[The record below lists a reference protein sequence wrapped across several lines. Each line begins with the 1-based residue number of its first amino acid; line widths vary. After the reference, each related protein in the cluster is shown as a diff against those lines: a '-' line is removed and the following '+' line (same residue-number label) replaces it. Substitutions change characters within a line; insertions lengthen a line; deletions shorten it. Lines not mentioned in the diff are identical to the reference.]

1 MPNSSQRSD
10 LAEPL
15 AEAHER
21 RRALNGVPRTTATR
35 PALLERMAEELDAH
49 AEALGTAEQ
58 ALRLQNDVLAKMAH
72 DVVAERRRYLNLF
85 GMLPDACLVT
95 DAFGVISEANPAA
108 CRLLGSSPR
117 WLIGRAILEHIPPQE
132 REAFRRDILGSA
144 EDARDA
150 RVRLKTRTGTPFE
163 ASVTVALVSGP
174 DGAGSGRRWLIRPDG
189 AHAAKKDHAAKQE

>member
-72 DVVAERRRYLNLF
+72 DVEAERRRYLDLF

-108 CRLLGSSPR
+108 CWDRRPAGSSGGPS
-117 WLIGRAILEHIPPQE
+117 WSTSPPQE

-189 AHAAKKDHAAKQE
+189 AHAAKEDHAAKQE